1 MMSTHTERTMNKD
14 EENLGEELYS
24 LLAELLNRRMNRT
37 VQDSIRGEYG
47 TLHYLTYKKNKA
59 TPGELTKH
67 LHVVPGR
74 MTDILSS
81 LEYKGLIERKKRAQ
95 DKRKTEVWITKKGR
109 LEAQKKRE
117 AIRKEYA
124 GMFKILGKDDIN
136 ELLRLLRIVLAYDKE
151 E

>member
-1 MMSTHTERTMNKD
+1 MNKD
-14 EENLGEELYS
+14 DENLGEELYS
-24 LLAELLNRRMNRT
+24 LLAELLNRKMNRT

-47 TLHYLTYKKNKA
+47 TLHYLTYIKNGTTA
-59 TPGELTKH
+59 GELTKH

-81 LEYKGLIERKKRAQ
+81 LEYKGLIERKRNEKDR
-95 DKRKTEVWITKKGR
+95 RKTEVTITAEGR
-109 LEAQKKRE
+109 REAKKKRD

-124 GMFKILGKDDIN
+124 GMFKILGKKDTI
-136 ELLRLLRIVLAYDKE
+136 ELIRLLRIVLAYDRE